1 MIPTLCSF
9 FPLFPFLSLS
19 SSCSLSLS
27 LFLSLSLST
36 AGWSTPG
43 SRLGIG
49 VAASPRARDMSAL
62 PTYARRGRVSHP
74 DPGLGLTWATSAWAD
89 TDPQRRMASPPGARW
104 KGRRRSPHGHARTRT
119 HVHARE
125 HARART
131 HTHAHTRVHTH
142 THHTRAHWRTHT
154 HTPHACTYTH
164 KYKHS
169 HAHSCVHAFTRARFG
184 ERKGEAYEG

>member
-27 LFLSLSLST
+27 LSLYFILSLSLST

-125 HARART
+125 HARARGRT
-131 HTHAHTRVHTH
+131 RPRTRACTRTRTTRAHTGAHTH
-142 THHTRAHWRTHT
+142 TTRMYI
-154 HTPHACTYTH
+154 HAQI
-164 KYKHS
+164 
-169 HAHSCVHAFTRARFG
+169 
-184 ERKGEAYEG
+184 